1 MIRNSI
7 DSFGT
12 VRGRV
17 GYLVNPAFMIYGTGG
32 LAFADTRQ
40 SAAYAETVT
49 YGTEAPVPYLSYTGR
64 SSRFKTGWTAGA
76 GVEYAFNQSWSVK
89 VEALYVNLGN
99 RDQVLRADANNALLF
114 KSHAQEFAVARVGLN
129 YKF

>member
-1 MIRNSI
+1 M
-7 DSFGT
+7 
-12 VRGRV
+12 
-17 GYLVNPAFMIYGTGG
+17 
-32 LAFADTRQ
+32 
-40 SAAYAETVT
+40 T

-114 KSHAQEFAVARVGLN
+114 KSHAQEFAVPASA
-129 YKF
+129 